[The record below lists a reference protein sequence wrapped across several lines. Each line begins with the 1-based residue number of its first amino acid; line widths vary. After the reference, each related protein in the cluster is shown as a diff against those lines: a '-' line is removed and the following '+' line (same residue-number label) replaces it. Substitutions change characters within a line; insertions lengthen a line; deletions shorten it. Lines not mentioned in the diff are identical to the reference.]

1 MRTGMKMNPTTMK
14 NLNIVLC
21 LIDHPKCAGTT
32 CAVNIYLIGFVK
44 QKKVLLLPHLIGAI
58 NPSLKSK
65 FYGFKQIERKI
76 DTGNCSF

>member
-1 MRTGMKMNPTTMK
+1 MNPTTIK

-32 CAVNIYLIGFVK
+32 YAVIIYLIGFVK
-44 QKKVLLLPHLIGAI
+44 QKKVLLLCYLIEAI

-65 FYGFKQIERKI
+65 FYGFKQIEKKK

>member
-1 MRTGMKMNPTTMK
+1 MRTGRKMNPTTME

-21 LIDHPKCAGTT
+21 LTDHPKCAGTT
-32 CAVNIYLIGFVK
+32 CAVIIYLIGFVK
-44 QKKVLLLPHLIGAI
+44 QQKVLLLSHLIGAI

-65 FYGFKQIERKI
+65 LYGFKQIERKK